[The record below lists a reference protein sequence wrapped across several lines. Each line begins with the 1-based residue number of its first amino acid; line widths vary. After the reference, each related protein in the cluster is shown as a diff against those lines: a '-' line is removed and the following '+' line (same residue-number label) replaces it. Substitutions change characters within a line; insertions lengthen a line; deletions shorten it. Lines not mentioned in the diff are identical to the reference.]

1 MNNAETNSKYQLK
14 TIISQLYSNMRWL
27 GIMFYIYIYNV
38 GEILFIIII
47 INIIYN
53 DLKLVK
59 TILYTGAYK
68 KNIIS
73 CKSFFL

>member
-1 MNNAETNSKYQLK
+1 
-14 TIISQLYSNMRWL
+14 
-27 GIMFYIYIYNV
+27 MFYIYIYNV

-53 DLKLVK
+53 DLKFVK

-68 KNIIS
+68 KKYNIV
-73 CKSFFL
+73 KKFFFLTYFKKWNFHIF